1 MNYRPFDDTD
11 DDFETDET
19 EDNSYWQAW
28 DKANPIDS

>member
-19 EDNSYWQAW
+19 EDKNYWQTW
-28 DKANPIDS
+28 YEENPIDS